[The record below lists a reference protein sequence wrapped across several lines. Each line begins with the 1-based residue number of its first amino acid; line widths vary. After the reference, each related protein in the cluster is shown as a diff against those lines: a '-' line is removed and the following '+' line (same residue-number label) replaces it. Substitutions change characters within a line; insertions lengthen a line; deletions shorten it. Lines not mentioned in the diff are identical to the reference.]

1 MVILKKDIT
10 DTAGLLYISSIQGVG
25 AEVAIHAMRNIFANE
40 DTEPVFLTEAE
51 NALNYIN
58 RKVMLHNLNFPCA
71 IVIAYITT
79 AGSLVGFKYY
89 LKKRQLR
96 VIQQLWGRTH

>member
-1 MVILKKDIT
+1 MVIFKKDIT

-25 AEVAIHAMRNIFANE
+25 AEAAIHVMRNIFANE

-71 IVIAYITT
+71 IIIAYITNCWII
-79 AGSLVGFKYY
+79 GG
-89 LKKRQLR
+89 
-96 VIQQLWGRTH
+96 I

>member
-25 AEVAIHAMRNIFANE
+25 AEAAIHAMRNIFANE

-71 IVIAYITT
+71 IIIAYITSCWII
-79 AGSLVGFKYY
+79 GG
-89 LKKRQLR
+89 
-96 VIQQLWGRTH
+96 I